1 MGRGMGRGL
10 GRGMGRGIEADNP
23 KCVGLIFQLCFMLS
37 LSVSNLVFT
46 LHSRMRTA
54 SATAFRLFCVC
65 VCVCG
70 RGREGANMMSFVLFI
85 FFLLGG
91 QLGWKCI
98 GTPFCAQILCVSQA
112 KNFQG
117 VAIRTHTQCGG
128 VVDSSWLA

>member
-70 RGREGANMMSFVLFI
+70 RGREGANMMSFILFI
-85 FFLLGG
+85 FFCWGD
-91 QLGWKCI
+91 
-98 GTPFCAQILCVSQA
+98 
-112 KNFQG
+112 N
-117 VAIRTHTQCGG
+117 
-128 VVDSSWLA
+128 